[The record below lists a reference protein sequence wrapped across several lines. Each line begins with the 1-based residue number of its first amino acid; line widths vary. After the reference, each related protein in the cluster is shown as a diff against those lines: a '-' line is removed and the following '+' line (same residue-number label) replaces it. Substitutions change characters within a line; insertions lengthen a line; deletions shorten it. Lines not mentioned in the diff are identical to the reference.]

1 MSSANLEKVIEE
13 VKALTLDEQRKVKDL
28 IDSLLRALD
37 EEAVSITQ
45 TIQHAVLSPEELFE
59 QKLLEAGLISEI
71 PKRSPTPE
79 HFRDFKPVEV
89 KGKPVSETIIEER
102 R

>member
-13 VKALTLDEQRKVKDL
+13 VKALAPDEQRKVKDL
-28 IDSLLRALD
+28 IESLLRDSGKSAD
-37 EEAVSITQ
+37 SNAQ
-45 TIQHAVLSPEELFE
+45 TTKPAPEELFE
-59 QKLLEAGLISEI
+59 QKLLEAGIISEI
-71 PKRSPTPE
+71 PKRLPTPE
-79 HFRDFKPVEV
+79 SLRDFKPVAV

>member
-13 VKALTLDEQRKVKDL
+13 IKALTPDEQRKVKEL
-28 IDSLLRALD
+28 IDSLVG
-37 EEAVSITQ
+37 EQSV
-45 TIQHAVLSPEELFE
+45 SPEDLLA
-59 QKLLEAGLISEI
+59 QRLLEAGVISHI
-71 PKRSPTPE
+71 PPRIADESDRT
-79 HFRDFKPVEV
+79 FKPVEV

>member
-13 VKALTLDEQRKVKDL
+13 IKALPPDHLRRVKEL
-28 IDSLLRALD
+28 VDSL
-37 EEAVSITQ
+37 VGGQS
-45 TIQHAVLSPEELFE
+45 VSPEDLLA
-59 QKLLEAGLISEI
+59 QRLLEAGVISHI
-71 PKRSPTPE
+71 PPRITDFTPYE
-79 HFRDFKPVEV
+79 NRKPVEV

>member
-13 VKALTLDEQRKVKDL
+13 VKALTPDEQREIRDL
-28 IDSLLRALD
+28 IDSLLKASD
-37 EEAVSITQ
+37 E
-45 TIQHAVLSPEELFE
+45 SPASTSLEDLFK
-59 QKLLEAGLISEI
+59 QRLLEAGLISEI
-71 PKRSPTPE
+71 PRRLPAPE
-79 HFRDFKPVEV
+79 HLRDFKPVEV

>member
-13 VKALTLDEQRKVKDL
+13 VKALTPGEMRQVREL
-28 IDSLLRALD
+28 IDSLLEQPA
-37 EEAVSITQ
+37 A
-45 TIQHAVLSPEELFE
+45 ASPEELLA
-59 QKLLEAGLISEI
+59 QRLLAAGIISEL
-71 PKRSPTPE
+71 PKRLPPPE
-79 HFRDFKPVEV
+79 HLKDFKPVEV